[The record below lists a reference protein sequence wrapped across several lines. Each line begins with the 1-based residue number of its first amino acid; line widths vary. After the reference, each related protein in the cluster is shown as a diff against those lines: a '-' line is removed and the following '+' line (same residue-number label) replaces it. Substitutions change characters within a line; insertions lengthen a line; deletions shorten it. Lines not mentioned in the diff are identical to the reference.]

1 MPEKVPRKLR
11 SIKKTT
17 TIEFEIEL
25 NVWKGLPK
33 REGGRCRSTH
43 IVKVAEPFQIGQL
56 VVVIVVRA
64 MSQHIRFLVGRK
76 LMRCICRLIAS
87 RLTIELKEDEEGG
100 GEKSRREE
108 QLARSWKPI
117 RYQLVALIC
126 IQSQSKV
133 TTTSVFTRDRL
144 AAAIIIDSL
153 VVVVDTHNNVITH
166 NNNNN
171 N

>member
-76 LMRCICRLIAS
+76 LMRCVCRLIAS

-100 GEKSRREE
+100 GREDKKRRTVSKKLEANSISFSGFNLHSKPVKGDADFRLHSRSLCCCNYYR
-108 QLARSWKPI
+108 
-117 RYQLVALIC
+117 
-126 IQSQSKV
+126 
-133 TTTSVFTRDRL
+133 FTCCCCC
-144 AAAIIIDSL
+144 
-153 VVVVDTHNNVITH
+153 
-166 NNNNN
+166 
-171 N
+171 

>member
-1 MPEKVPRKLR
+1 
-11 SIKKTT
+11 
-17 TIEFEIEL
+17 
-25 NVWKGLPK
+25 
-33 REGGRCRSTH
+33 
-43 IVKVAEPFQIGQL
+43 
-56 VVVIVVRA
+56 
-64 MSQHIRFLVGRK
+64 MSQYIRFLVGRK
-76 LMRCICRLIAS
+76 LMRCVCRLFAS

-100 GEKSRREE
+100 GEKSRKEE

-117 RYQLVALIC
+117 RYHLVALIC

-133 TTTSVFTRDRL
+133 TPTSVFTRDRF

-153 VVVVDTHNNVITH
+153 VVVVVDIHNNVITH